1 MKIPELKLNFSI
13 ITAVYKREDELTELL
28 ESLTNQSDSDFEVIV
43 VDDGSPVSLESIVD
57 KFKAKLNIH
66 YFYKEN
72 SGPAKSRN
80 FGMGRASGNYF
91 IFLDSDTIAPKNY
104 IQTVRKELS
113 ENYVDAFGGPD
124 AADKSFTDLQ
134 KAISFS
140 MTSFLTTGGIRGGK
154 KHVGKFQPRSFN
166 MGISKAA
173 FEATDG
179 FGNLRIGEDPD
190 LSMTLWEKGFETRL
204 IPEAKVFHKRR
215 TSLKKFAR
223 QVYQFGVARPI
234 LNQRHSGSGKLTYWF
249 PSLFLLYFLVCSFSL
264 FFRLISVEIYI
275 SNIFSYW
282 FNNILILVGILL
294 SIPLIIYFFLILIIS
309 SIKNLSLHVGFLSI
323 FTTLIQFM
331 GYGYGFLK
339 SWILLNIFRI
349 KPEKAF
355 PGHFST

>member
-13 ITAVYKREDELTELL
+13 IIAVYKREDELTELL
-28 ESLTNQSDSDFEVIV
+28 ESLMHQSDSDFEVIV
-43 VDDGSPVSLESIVD
+43 VDDGSPVSLESIVGE
-57 KFKAKLNIH
+57 FKSKLNIQYLH
-66 YFYKEN
+66 KEN

-80 FGMGRASGNYF
+80 FGMERASGNYF

-124 AADKSFTDLQ
+124 AADESFTALQ
-134 KAISFS
+134 KAISYS

-154 KHVGKFQPRSFN
+154 KHVGRFQPRSFN

-173 FEATDG
+173 FEATGG

-204 IPEAKVFHKRR
+204 FPDAKVFHKRR
-215 TSLKKFAR
+215 TSLVKFAR

-234 LNQRHSGSGKLTYWF
+234 LNQRHPGSGKLTYWF
-249 PSLFLLYFLVCSFSL
+249 PSLFSLGYIFVLLSLICHLFIVPFQSDWFFLPFAFYVIYSI
-264 FFRLISVEIYI
+264 LISFD
-275 SNIFSYW
+275 S
-282 FNNILILVGILL
+282 LIKTNSVFVAQIA
-294 SIPLIIYFFLILIIS
+294 
-309 SIKNLSLHVGFLSI
+309 LHIVI
-323 FTTLIQFM
+323 IQFTA
-331 GYGYGFLK
+331 YGFGFLK
-339 SWILLNIFRI
+339 SWIYLNIFRI

-355 PGHFST
+355 PDHFSN

>member
-13 ITAVYKREDELTELL
+13 IIAVYKREDELTELL

-43 VDDGSPVSLESIVD
+43 VDDGSPESLESIVD
-57 KFKAKLNIH
+57 EFKSKLNIL
-66 YFYKEN
+66 YFHKEN

-80 FGMGRASGNYF
+80 FGMERASGNYF

-104 IQTVRKELS
+104 IHTVRKELT

-124 AADKSFTDLQ
+124 AADESFNDLQ

-154 KHVGKFQPRSFN
+154 KQVGKFQPRSFN

-173 FEATDG
+173 FEATGG

-204 IPEAKVFHKRR
+204 FADAKVFHKRR
-215 TSLKKFAR
+215 TSLKKFGK

-234 LNQRHSGSGKLTYWF
+234 LNQRHPGSGKLTYWF
-249 PSLFLLYFLVCSFSL
+249 PTIFIFGLLVSFFCYISVLFISNSASYFLIYPFL
-264 FFRLISVEIYI
+264 FFLFY
-275 SNIFSYW
+275 F
-282 FNNILILVGILL
+282 
-294 SIPLIIYFFLILIIS
+294 LIIYLISWIEYRNRKVGIYSII
-309 SIKNLSLHVGFLSI
+309 
-323 FTTLIQFM
+323 TTFIQFSC
-331 GYGYGFLK
+331 YGYGFLK
-339 SWILLNIFRI
+339 SWILLNIFKM

-355 PGHFST
+355 PAHFSSSE

>member
-13 ITAVYKREDELTELL
+13 IIAVYKREDELTELL
-28 ESLTNQSDSDFEVIV
+28 ESLMHQSDSDFEVIV
-43 VDDGSPVSLESIVD
+43 VDDGSPVSLESIVGE
-57 KFKAKLNIH
+57 FKSKLNIQYLH
-66 YFYKEN
+66 KEN

-80 FGMGRASGNYF
+80 FAMERASGNYF

-124 AADKSFTDLQ
+124 AADESFTALQ
-134 KAISFS
+134 KAISYS

-154 KHVGKFQPRSFN
+154 KHVGRFQPRSFN

-173 FEATDG
+173 FEATGG

-204 IPEAKVFHKRR
+204 FPDTKVFHKRR
-215 TSLKKFAR
+215 TSLVKFAR

-234 LNQRHSGSGKLTYWF
+234 LNQRHPGSGKLTYWF
-249 PSLFLLYFLVCSFSL
+249 PSLFSLGYIFVLLSLICHLFIVPFQSDWFFLPFAFYVIYFILIWFHSLIKTNSFLVAQ
-264 FFRLISVEIYI
+264 IAPYI
-275 SNIFSYW
+275 VS
-282 FNNILILVGILL
+282 
-294 SIPLIIYFFLILIIS
+294 
-309 SIKNLSLHVGFLSI
+309 
-323 FTTLIQFM
+323 IQFAA
-331 GYGYGFLK
+331 YGYGFLK
-339 SWILLNIFRI
+339 SWILLNIFKM

-355 PGHFST
+355 PSHFSI